1 MLVLVTCSG
10 IVFWRARPAC
20 LRRLVLRS
28 LPCSLIL
35 DLINLFIEKL
45 LVIKILV
52 AHLIVIHAAILGTF
66 NLVKVLIVELQQILL
81 PLLEAKGRWYLII
94 HI

>member
-1 MLVLVTCSG
+1 MACSSIVL
-10 IVFWRARPAC
+10 WRARPAC
-20 LRRLVLRS
+20 LRRLVLCSLSRS
-28 LPCSLIL
+28 LVLNLI
-35 DLINLFIEKL
+35 DLFIEKL
-45 LVIKILV
+45 LVIEILV

-81 PLLEAKGRWYLII
+81 PLLKAKRRRYLII